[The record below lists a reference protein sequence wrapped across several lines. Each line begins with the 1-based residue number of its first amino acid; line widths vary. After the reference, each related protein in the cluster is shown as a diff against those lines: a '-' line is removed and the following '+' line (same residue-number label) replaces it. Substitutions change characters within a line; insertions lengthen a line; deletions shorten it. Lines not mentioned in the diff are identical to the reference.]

1 MRRIWPSVP
10 VRLKAEVLSGTISTD
25 QGTSLNL
32 LNHSSLSES
41 FIILR
46 ANSSFT
52 WFPEMLKGTTTK

>member
-1 MRRIWPSVP
+1 MP
-10 VRLKAEVLSGTISTD
+10 VRLRAEVLSGTISTD

-32 LNHSSLSES
+32 LNRSSLSES

-46 ANSSFT
+46 ANISFI